1 MILNWEI
8 ITPILTLLLGGNGI
22 QVFLFYRER
31 QKSRKL
37 ENNALAL
44 KNEITASK
52 QWQEL
57 FERSDSIVAQ
67 KDKKIEDLYKENGK
81 LRDEN
86 NKLTT
91 EKAVLELLKCETVGC
106 DKKIP
111 PLAKIIK
118 NGQNE

>member
-8 ITPILTLLLGGNGI
+8 ITPVLTLLLGSNGI

-37 ENNALAL
+37 ENDALAL

-67 KDKKIEDLYKENGK
+67 KDKKIEELYKENGK

-91 EKAVLELLKCETVGC
+91 EKAVFELLKCETVGC
-106 DKKIP
+106 DKRIP

-118 NGQNE
+118 KGQNE